1 VSKTFKRQCKKVKYG
16 MIRKDKING
25 RRQSGRE
32 PAAHAEGGLWLT
44 SCLVPVPPLKH
55 VWVCWCGSSLWR
67 TEHTLSSSQV
77 SSWQQP
83 KSPGSSGVC

>member
-1 VSKTFKRQCKKVKYG
+1 MSKTFKRQCKKVKYG

-32 PAAHAEGGLWLT
+32 PA
-44 SCLVPVPPLKH
+44 VPVPPLKH